1 MNDYI
6 YTYVIFFWGFT
17 YSCFPDENILFTNK
31 EKVLDEKESKFI
43 LFGSYPFQIQAEY
56 EKCMQM
62 WQLPVDTRIPMD
74 HLLKQHFVIIFCIL
88 ILNCVNLHFITD
100 DCNFEIYPAAKDRK

>member
-1 MNDYI
+1 MLPFSG
-6 YTYVIFFWGFT
+6 VLHFL
-17 YSCFPDENILFTNK
+17 CFPDENILFTNE

-43 LFGSYPFQIQAEY
+43 LFGSYPFQIQAGY

-74 HLLKQHFVIIFCIL
+74 HLLKQHFIIFCIL

-100 DCNFEIYPAAKDRK
+100 ESKFKIYPAVKDRK